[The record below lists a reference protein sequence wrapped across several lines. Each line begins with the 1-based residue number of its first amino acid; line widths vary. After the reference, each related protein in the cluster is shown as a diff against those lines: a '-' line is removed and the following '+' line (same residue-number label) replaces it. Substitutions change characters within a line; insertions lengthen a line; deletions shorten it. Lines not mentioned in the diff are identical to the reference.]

1 MGKKLATVLAAVV
14 ATGHQGAVVQT
25 AVAVQVTCGY
35 SGQVYTRPSPPPAT
49 GPALTTA
56 TGAGQLLR
64 RYINMLDTG
73 HDSWKIFI
81 HQVEN
86 IYHVDVLTLSRMCGI
101 L

>member
-25 AVAVQVTCGY
+25 AGH

-56 TGAGQLLR
+56 TGAGQHQAPAP
-64 RYINMLDTG
+64 RY
-73 HDSWKIFI
+73 
-81 HQVEN
+81 
-86 IYHVDVLTLSRMCGI
+86 
-101 L
+101 

>member
-25 AVAVQVTCGY
+25 GVQLTC
-35 SGQVYTRPSPPPAT
+35 GQVYTRPSPPPAT

-56 TGAGQLLR
+56 TGAGQHQAPAP
-64 RYINMLDTG
+64 INMLDPG
-73 HDSWKIFI
+73 HDPWKIFI